1 MNNFLAAIILFN
13 PEISR
18 LKHNV
23 HRILPKVNRL
33 LFIDNASKNNTEIVE
48 FAKNIPNVLYVR
60 NDDNQGLSKPF
71 NKLLNYAREQNFSHL
86 LLLDQ
91 DSEPAPNFMEELKKH
106 ATDEYTC
113 IVPLLKHKSEEYQ
126 KAMGAQP
133 TKDIELVQESI
144 NSGTIINLRLLPSN
158 IHFDENLFVDWVD
171 IDFFYQLQK
180 KQLKT
185 LRVNTTT
192 LLVDIGHQKVH
203 HIFNYT
209 WFSSGY
215 SAFRLKMQAQDTVY
229 FKRKN
234 WDHPFLKGH
243 LTFVQWRWLMMLF
256 FEKHKLKKIF
266 AIITGTLR
274 GYKLCKKL
282 NLKSNG

>member
-1 MNNFLAAIILFN
+1 MSKYIAAVILYNPNINQLQKCLAPIVNNVDLIY
-13 PEISR
+13 
-18 LKHNV
+18 
-23 HRILPKVNRL
+23 
-33 LFIDNASKNNTEIVE
+33 FIDNASENNDEIDIFVNQ
-48 FAKNIPNVLYVR
+48 FPNAQLVR
-60 NDDNQGLSKPF
+60 KSQNQGLSKPF
-71 NKLLNYAREQNFSHL
+71 NKLLKYSKEHGFSHL

-91 DSEPAPNFMEELKKH
+91 DSEPSSNFMEEMKKH

-158 IHFDENLFVDWVD
+158 IHFDENLFVDWID